1 MLVSGLILIL
11 TETALFLAFHE
22 HRALDDTQQR
32 ALRDGNRLVR
42 LFSQIDSGTFD
53 QEVEST
59 RAEKGVNRIAI
70 ETEEL
75 RDAAQLPDL
84 ARSPDGG
91 EVIAHFALVIPADKT
106 PATKPQRLSLHL
118 DLAGPLSEA
127 RAIAKTQALVTATV
141 LSIGTMLLWV
151 VLDTTVAKR
160 AETIMAGAR
169 AMTSGKPLGLE
180 LGGDDELAQIDRALR
195 AAHATIHQQAADLQA
210 RAGILAEKNQERSRL
225 QQEIIHISER
235 EQQRIGHDLH
245 DDVCQRL
252 AAVRMK
258 IQDHEEKLAE
268 TAPSLLEDAGGIASD
283 LADAIHITRTLARG
297 LSPVAIESGGFDVAM
312 RALAR
317 GSSAVFKIDCRFE
330 SDDQT
335 PADLPQSTAHQFYR
349 IAQECISNAA
359 RHARSQQVTLSL
371 QTNSEQFIMR
381 IINDGAPM
389 PTDRANPDGMGM
401 SIMRHRAESVGA
413 VIEYESHPTDAT
425 TAVRC
430 VLALHPLRPTDHQ
443 HHEHPT
449 AI

>member
-1 MLVSGLILIL
+1 
-11 TETALFLAFHE
+11 
-22 HRALDDTQQR
+22 
-32 ALRDGNRLVR
+32 
-42 LFSQIDSGTFD
+42 
-53 QEVEST
+53 
-59 RAEKGVNRIAI
+59 
-70 ETEEL
+70 
-75 RDAAQLPDL
+75 
-84 ARSPDGG
+84 
-91 EVIAHFALVIPADKT
+91 
-106 PATKPQRLSLHL
+106 
-118 DLAGPLSEA
+118 
-127 RAIAKTQALVTATV
+127 
-141 LSIGTMLLWV
+141 
-151 VLDTTVAKR
+151 
-160 AETIMAGAR
+160 
-169 AMTSGKPLGLE
+169 

-195 AAHATIHQQAADLQA
+195 VAHATIHQQAADLQA
-210 RAGILAEKNQERSRL
+210 RAGLLAEKNQERSRL

-235 EQQRIGHDLH
+235 EQQRVGHDLH

-268 TAPSLLEDAGGIASD
+268 TAPSLLADAGGIASD
-283 LADAIHITRTLARG
+283 LADTIHITRTLARG

-335 PADLPQSTAHQFYR
+335 PADLPPTTAHQFYR

-359 RHARSQQVTLSL
+359 RHARSQLVTLSL

-430 VLALHPLRPTDHQ
+430 VLALHPPSNRPSTS
-443 HHEHPT
+443 
-449 AI
+449 

>member
-32 ALRDGNRLVR
+32 ALRDGDRLVR
-42 LFSQIDSGTFD
+42 LFSRFDSDTFQ
-53 QEVEST
+53 QEVAST

-70 ETEEL
+70 GTEKL
-75 RDAAQLPDL
+75 RDAAQLPEL
-84 ARSPDGG
+84 ARSPDGS
-91 EVIAHFALVIPADKT
+91 EVIAHFALVTPADKT

-169 AMTSGKPLGLE
+169 AMTSGKPPGLE

-195 AAHATIHQQAADLQA
+195 VAHATIHQQAADLQA
-210 RAGILAEKNQERSRL
+210 RAGLLAEKNQERSRL
-225 QQEIIHISER
+225 QQEIIQISER

-268 TAPSLLEDAGGIASD
+268 TAPSLLADAGGIASD
-283 LADAIHITRTLARG
+283 LADTIHITRTLARG

-335 PADLPQSTAHQFYR
+335 PADLPPTTAHQFYR

-359 RHARSQQVTLSL
+359 RHARSRQVTLSL

-430 VLALHPLRPTDHQ
+430 VLALHPPSNRPSTS
-443 HHEHPT
+443 
-449 AI
+449 

>member
-32 ALRDGNRLVR
+32 ALRDGDRLVR
-42 LFSQIDSGTFD
+42 LFSRIDSDTFR

-75 RDAAQLPDL
+75 RDAAQLPEL
-84 ARSPDGG
+84 ARSPDGS
-91 EVIAHFALVIPADKT
+91 EVIAQFALVTPADKT

-169 AMTSGKPLGLE
+169 AMTSGKPPGLE

-195 AAHATIHQQAADLQA
+195 VAHATIHQQAADLQA
-210 RAGILAEKNQERSRL
+210 RAGLLAEKNQERSRL

-245 DDVCQRL
+245 LV
-252 AAVRMK
+252 
-258 IQDHEEKLAE
+258 
-268 TAPSLLEDAGGIASD
+268 PSLRVKAHTRAAGHRDEASP
-283 LADAIHITRTLARG
+283 AR
-297 LSPVAIESGGFDVAM
+297 V
-312 RALAR
+312 
-317 GSSAVFKIDCRFE
+317 RF
-330 SDDQT
+330 ST
-335 PADLPQSTAHQFYR
+335 GPAP
-349 IAQECISNAA
+349 
-359 RHARSQQVTLSL
+359 
-371 QTNSEQFIMR
+371 
-381 IINDGAPM
+381 
-389 PTDRANPDGMGM
+389 
-401 SIMRHRAESVGA
+401 
-413 VIEYESHPTDAT
+413 
-425 TAVRC
+425 
-430 VLALHPLRPTDHQ
+430 
-443 HHEHPT
+443 
-449 AI
+449 

>member
-210 RAGILAEKNQERSRL
+210 RAGLLAEKNQERSRL

-268 TAPSLLEDAGGIASD
+268 TAPSLLKDAGGIASD

-371 QTNSEQFIMR
+371 QTNSEQFIIR

-413 VIEYESHPTDAT
+413 VIEYETHPSDAA

>member
-210 RAGILAEKNQERSRL
+210 RAGLLAEKNQERSRL

-268 TAPSLLEDAGGIASD
+268 TAPSLLKDAGGIASD

-413 VIEYESHPTDAT
+413 VIEYETRPSDAA